1 MRIEESAA
9 KKQGGINSGRDVV
22 VDVNKY
28 LIDEDDGD
36 NGDGN
41 RD

>member
-1 MRIEESAA
+1 MRIKESAA
-9 KKQGGINSGRDVV
+9 KKQVGINLGRDVV
-22 VDVNKY
+22 VDINKY
-28 LIDEDDGD
+28 RVDEDDGD